1 MHLIDR
7 CNKLA
12 ADYQNYILTPLYILG
27 GLILLSDVLVRFSY
41 MPYPPSGPSN
51 GFYSQPFL
59 NRSSLDA
66 LEAAIGTIYVCKGL
80 ARYREAAQSLWK
92 LFDARKIACNK
103 TIDDKIMPQQAAVFV
118 QKKYKAEK
126 VILNYDSGH

>member
-1 MHLIDR
+1 MTDR
-7 CNKLA
+7 CNKFV

-41 MPYPPSGPSN
+41 MPYPSSGPSY

-66 LEAAIGTIYVCKGL
+66 LEASIGTIYVCKGMF
-80 ARYREAAQSLWK
+80 RYREAAQSLWR

-103 TIDDKIMPQQAAVFV
+103 TIDDKIIPQKADALV